1 MTGVFEN
8 RIISYRSYPYRV
20 RNSVFIVLYI
30 LLVMIRSISFFFCE
44 AIKMNWIGIS
54 KPTQRTHKSSK
65 RNSNHWYVKYVE
77 QYATR
82 MMSSITIES
91 VKRNQAKKR
100 LIQFA
105 LFSIRSIRNKSNW
118 YAISIGNGIIIE
130 DVFLEPLLNSRCYKW

>member
-65 RNSNHWYVKYVE
+65 RNSKHWYVKYVE

-91 VKRNQAKKR
+91 VKRNQAKKK
-100 LIQFA
+100 IDP
-105 LFSIRSIRNKSNW
+105 ICT
-118 YAISIGNGIIIE
+118 
-130 DVFLEPLLNSRCYKW
+130 LLNSLNSQQIELIRYFNWQWNNHRGCFSWAVAKQPLL